1 MSMWK
6 FALLAAASLWSVAA
20 MATQLYTWTDDNG
33 VVHYSDK
40 PVLGAQPA
48 VISDNNNVVPR
59 LNEGSLPTTQT
70 TGKSQGFKLAIR
82 TPANQETIRDNLGR
96 LSINGSSEPQEIP
109 QGYSYRLLLN
119 GQIVN
124 QGAGSPDFTLTN
136 VNRGEHKMK
145 IELVD
150 PTGKIIASSPVS
162 VVYLHRT
169 SQSAGGR

>member
-6 FALLAAASLWSVAA
+6 FALLAAASLWSVATA
-20 MATQLYTWTDDNG
+20 ATQLYTWTDDNG

-48 VISDNNNVVPR
+48 SISDNSNVVPR
-59 LNEGSLPTTQT
+59 LNEGSLPTTQVA
-70 TGKSQGFKLAIR
+70 GKSHGFKLAIR

-119 GQIVN
+119 GQVVN
-124 QGAGSPDFTLTN
+124 QGAVSPDFTLTN
-136 VNRGEHKMK
+136 VNRGEHKLK

-150 PTGKIIASSPVS
+150 PVGKIIASSPVS
-162 VVYLHRT
+162 VVYLHRA
-169 SQSAGGR
+169 SQNSGGR